1 MLAARAAT
9 YLAVIGIPPRE
20 TGRKESD
27 AVFHPNQL
35 RTGEPL
41 PIAPSIPVGACLV
54 AGCTC
59 KDARILSIRRASY
72 FASIIRARGETADR
86 VIAAADDWR
95 LPTSPALDASRTL
108 AARAGFGDD
117 CVAAFAAIDAAT

>member
-1 MLAARAAT
+1 MPAGRGAT

-59 KDARILSIRRASY
+59 KDARIVSFRRAAF
-72 FASIIRARGETADR
+72 FAALARQTGQTADR
-86 VIAAADDWR
+86 VVAVEDGWRIPAAEGVE
-95 LPTSPALDASRTL
+95 LS
-108 AARAGFGDD
+108 
-117 CVAAFAAIDAAT
+117 

>member
-1 MLAARAAT
+1 MPAGSSAT

-41 PIAPSIPVGACLV
+41 RIVHAVPAGACLV

-59 KDARILSIRRASY
+59 KDARIISHRRASFY
-72 FASIIRARGETADR
+72 AAVARHYGETADR
-86 VIAAADDWR
+86 VIAPDPEWR
-95 LPTSPALDASRTL
+95 LPSVEGA
-108 AARAGFGDD
+108 
-117 CVAAFAAIDAAT
+117 

>member
-1 MLAARAAT
+1 MPAARGAT

-41 PIAPSIPVGACLV
+41 PIAPSVPAGACLV

-59 KDARILSIRRASY
+59 KDARIVSFRRAA
-72 FASIIRARGETADR
+72 F
-86 VIAAADDWR
+86 
-95 LPTSPALDASRTL
+95 
-108 AARAGFGDD
+108 F
-117 CVAAFAAIDAAT
+117 AAFGGNGRIIGTTPAHPGAPSPQKANSFRQASLPAVQV

>member
-1 MLAARAAT
+1 MPAARGAS
-9 YLAVIGIPPRE
+9 YLAVIRIPPRE

-41 PIAPSIPVGACLV
+41 PIAPSSSVGACLV

-59 KDARILSIRRASY
+59 KDARILSHRRAA
-72 FASIIRARGETADR
+72 FVAAMARQNGETADR
-86 VIAAADDWR
+86 VIAPDPEWR
-95 LPTSPALDASRTL
+95 LPSVEGA
-108 AARAGFGDD
+108 
-117 CVAAFAAIDAAT
+117 

>member
-1 MLAARAAT
+1 MSTSVHPAERRMPMLATPGAT

-27 AVFHPNQL
+27 AMFHPNQL

-41 PIAPSIPVGACLV
+41 PIAPTVPAGACLV

-59 KDARILSIRRASY
+59 KDARIISFRRAT
-72 FASIIRARGETADR
+72 FIAAMARRTGETADR
-86 VIAAADDWR
+86 EIAPDPEWR
-95 LPTSPALDASRTL
+95 IPSFEGA
-108 AARAGFGDD
+108 
-117 CVAAFAAIDAAT
+117 

>member
-1 MLAARAAT
+1 MPAARGAT

-27 AVFHPNQL
+27 AMFHPNQL

-41 PIAPSIPVGACLV
+41 PIAPSSSVGACLV

-59 KDARILSIRRASY
+59 KDARILSHRRAA
-72 FASIIRARGETADR
+72 FITAMARQNGETAAR
-86 VIAAADDWR
+86 VIAPDPEWR
-95 LPTSPALDASRTL
+95 LPSVEGA
-108 AARAGFGDD
+108 
-117 CVAAFAAIDAAT
+117 

>member
-1 MLAARAAT
+1 MPAARGAT

-41 PIAPSIPVGACLV
+41 PIVPSDPIGACLV

-59 KDARILSIRRASY
+59 KDARIVSHRRAA
-72 FASIIRARGETADR
+72 FIAAMARQNGETADR
-86 VIAAADDWR
+86 VIVPDPEWR
-95 LPTSPALDASRTL
+95 LPSVEGA
-108 AARAGFGDD
+108 
-117 CVAAFAAIDAAT
+117 

>member
-1 MLAARAAT
+1 MPMPAAGRAT
-9 YLAVIGIPPRE
+9 YLAAIGIPQRE

-27 AVFHPNQL
+27 AMFHPNQL

-59 KDARILSIRRASY
+59 KDARILSHRRAA
-72 FASIIRARGETADR
+72 FIAAMARQNGETADR
-86 VIAAADDWR
+86 VIAADPEWR
-95 LPTSPALDASRTL
+95 LPSVEGA
-108 AARAGFGDD
+108 
-117 CVAAFAAIDAAT
+117 

>member
-1 MLAARAAT
+1 L
-9 YLAVIGIPPRE
+9 LSSGSHQRE

-41 PIAPSIPVGACLV
+41 PIAPSVPTGACLV

-59 KDARILSIRRASY
+59 KDARIVSFRRAR
-72 FASIIRARGETADR
+72 FIAAMARQNGETADR
-86 VIAAADDWR
+86 VIAPDPEWR
-95 LPTSPALDASRTL
+95 IPTVEGA
-108 AARAGFGDD
+108 
-117 CVAAFAAIDAAT
+117 

>member
-1 MLAARAAT
+1 MPPARDAT

-41 PIAPSIPVGACLV
+41 PIVPSVPVGACLV

-59 KDARILSIRRASY
+59 KDARIVSHRRAA
-72 FASIIRARGETADR
+72 FIAAMARQNGETADR
-86 VIAAADDWR
+86 VIAPDPEWR
-95 LPTSPALDASRTL
+95 LPSVEGA
-108 AARAGFGDD
+108 
-117 CVAAFAAIDAAT
+117 

>member
-1 MLAARAAT
+1 MPAARGAT

-59 KDARILSIRRASY
+59 KDARILSHRRAA
-72 FASIIRARGETADR
+72 FIAAMARQNGETAAR
-86 VIAAADDWR
+86 VIVPDPEWR
-95 LPTSPALDASRTL
+95 LPSVEGA
-108 AARAGFGDD
+108 
-117 CVAAFAAIDAAT
+117 